1 MRTRTT
7 MALGVAAAT
16 ALAIAPQALGA
27 GMGATQVAQGQ
38 SGEREAITPLKL
50 TDNVPGYQIEA
61 GKRVVCLRVK
71 VRNVGKKTFTEFVGT
86 GAKLRLRGGVTENAS
101 ITGGGACSSSGTI
114 KLRPGKATTVNL
126 PYKIRKSDRIVGFQ
140 YTASSGFGKNTPRWS
155 F

>member
-1 MRTRTT
+1 MRVRKT
-7 MALGVAAAT
+7 AAIAAAGAT
-16 ALAIAPQALGA
+16 ALAIATPAFGA
-27 GMGATQVAQGQ
+27 GMGATQVALGQ
-38 SGEREAITPLKL
+38 SGEREAITPLRL

-86 GAKLRLRGGVTENAS
+86 GGKLRLRGGVTENAS
-101 ITGGGACSSSGTI
+101 ITGGGACPSSGTI
-114 KLRPGKATTVNL
+114 KLRPGKTTTVYL
-126 PYKIRKSDRIVGFQ
+126 PYKIRKSDRVVGFE